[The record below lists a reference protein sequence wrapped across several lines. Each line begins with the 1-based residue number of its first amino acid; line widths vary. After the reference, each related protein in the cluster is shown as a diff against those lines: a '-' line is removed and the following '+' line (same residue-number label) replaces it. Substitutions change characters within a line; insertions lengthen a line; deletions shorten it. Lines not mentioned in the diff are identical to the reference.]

1 MSNDIK
7 KINVSLEEGDKG
19 FLLTFPP
26 PPETSVP
33 ILDRYIVSFDV
44 AARLPLHP
52 PAEIIFTPDSNNNPA
67 QESYLKSS
75 IKDSIQI
82 GISIKSIHKAE
93 TQSLIRLN
101 VKDIYNNILYTD
113 YILVICSPNKVVK
126 LNGSI
131 LSSLEKRGPNNGRIL
146 RIRADESV
154 DAVSLLLTRM
164 SVTGPGIPADKQ
176 ISIYGFI
183 DSNRAEMEL
192 FPFDF
197 VLSSN
202 LSYDSAAGQYTFTQI
217 VSCPTPADLA
227 EIEFNNRFLVLDKD
241 NNWTFS
247 FRDRV
252 IAQFIKY
259 SGINDDN
266 ISILLNIK
274 NFDALVGEN
283 SPVPIPGL
291 VDIYGA
297 NRVVND
303 SICLSTI

>member
-1 MSNDIK
+1 MSDDIK

-75 IKDSIQI
+75 VKDSIQI

-101 VKDIYNNILYTD
+101 IKDIYNNILYTD

>member
-44 AARLPLHP
+44 ASRLPLHP

-75 IKDSIQI
+75 VKDSIQI

-101 VKDIYNNILYTD
+101 IKDIYNNILYTD

-131 LSSLEKRGPNNGRIL
+131 LSSLEKRGPNNGRVL
-146 RIRADESV
+146 RIRTDESV

-164 SVTGPGIPADKQ
+164 SVTGPGIPADQ
-176 ISIYGFI
+176 QVSIYGFI
-183 DSNRAEMEL
+183 DGNRAEMEL